1 MSAVR
6 TTITLLFFPLL
17 LSAQHTELG
26 LLLGLSNYIGDLSN
40 NSSNIY
46 LNETRPAA
54 GLLARYNLNDYLAFR
69 LGGTYT
75 RLGGRDANVN
85 SDEFIRQRNLS
96 FRSSLMELSL
106 TAEVNLLGYQPYGLF
121 KPFSPYLFA
130 GVSVAHFNPQA
141 RYQGDWVDLQPLG
154 TEGQGLPQYPE
165 RGAPYRLNAFSIPFG
180 LGIKYALSDKIN
192 IGLELGARRAFTD
205 YLDDVSTTYVSYE
218 ELLNGN
224 GELAAILS
232 NRTSELAGVEPYYP
246 QTGTRRGDSHANDWF
261 FILGAS
267 VSYNFLENGLM
278 GSRQRQRKRAGC
290 Y

>member
-1 MSAVR
+1 MSTVR
-6 TTITLLFFPLL
+6 TTILLVFFPLL

-26 LLLGLSNYIGDLSN
+26 IMLGFSNYIGDLSN
-40 NSSNIY
+40 NSNNIY
-46 LNETRPAA
+46 LNETRPAV

-69 LGGTYT
+69 LGGAYT
-75 RLGGRDANVN
+75 RLSGRDANVSN
-85 SDEFIRQRNLS
+85 DEFIRQRNLS

-106 TAEVNLLGYQPYGLF
+106 TAEVNLPGYQPYGLF

-130 GVSVAHFNPQA
+130 GVSVARFNPQT

-165 RGAPYRLNAFSIPFG
+165 RGAPYKLNTFSIPFG

-192 IGLELGARRAFTD
+192 IGLEIGARRAFTD

-218 ELLNGN
+218 ELLSGR
-224 GELAAILS
+224 GELAAALG
-232 NRTSELAGVEPYYP
+232 NRTGELAGAEPVSVE
-246 QTGTRRGDSHANDWF
+246 TGTRRGDNNANDWF
-261 FILGAS
+261 FILGAT

>member
-6 TTITLLFFPLL
+6 TTITLLFFPLM

-26 LLLGLSNYIGDLSN
+26 LLLGFSNYIGDLSN
-40 NSSNIY
+40 NSNNIY
-46 LNETRPAA
+46 LNETRPAV

-69 LGGTYT
+69 LGGVYT

-85 SDEFIRQRNLS
+85 NDEFIRQRNLS
-96 FRSSLMELSL
+96 FRSSVTELSL
-106 TAEVNLLGYQPYGLF
+106 TAEVNLPGYQPYGLF

-130 GVSVAHFNPQA
+130 GVSVVRFNPQA

-165 RGAPYRLNAFSIPFG
+165 RGAPYKLNTFSIPFG

-192 IGLELGARRAFTD
+192 IGLEIGARRAFTD

-218 ELLNGN
+218 ELLSGN
-224 GELAAILS
+224 GEQAAALG
-232 NRTSELAGVEPYYP
+232 NRTGELAGAEPVSVE
-246 QTGTRRGDSHANDWF
+246 TGTRRGDSKANDWF
-261 FILGAS
+261 FIVGAT